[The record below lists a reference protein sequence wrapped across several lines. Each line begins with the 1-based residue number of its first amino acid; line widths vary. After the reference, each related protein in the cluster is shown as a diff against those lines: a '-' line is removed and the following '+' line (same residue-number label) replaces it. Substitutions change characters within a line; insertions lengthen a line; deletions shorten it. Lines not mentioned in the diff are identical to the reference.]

1 MLNKR
6 KNIVLF
12 MFFLVLLNNG
22 FASIY
27 NEQINKDIDSIRL
40 ELSEMLKTKN
50 KEEIKQ
56 KTGHPTFPQIFIE
69 DDFIVGYDDLMHLNE
84 TGQLN
89 EMLGRS
95 EEDDMLDDDADD
107 D

>member
-1 MLNKR
+1 MTHIQIYTIKGCPYCEAA
-6 KNIVLF
+6 KE
-12 MFFLVLLNNG
+12 FFDREG
-22 FASIY
+22 
-27 NEQINKDIDSIRL
+27 
-40 ELSEMLKTKN
+40 LSYEEIPSDKN

-69 DDFIVGYDDLMHLNE
+69 DDFIGGYDDLMHLNE